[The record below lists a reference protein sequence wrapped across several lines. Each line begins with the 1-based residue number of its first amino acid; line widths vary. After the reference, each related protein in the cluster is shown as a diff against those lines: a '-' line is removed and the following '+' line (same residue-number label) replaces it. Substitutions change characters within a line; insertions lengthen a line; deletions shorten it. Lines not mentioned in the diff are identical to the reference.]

1 MIKLFRNIRQGL
13 LSENNFSKYLLYAL
27 GEIVLVIVGIL
38 IALSINQHKT
48 DQNNRDLRD
57 LYLIQLN
64 GEVDRNLKELNDYK
78 IQTLNTLLELDTLYQ
93 ILSKKEYDNPKL
105 LSKSQYLIMGS
116 EFSPILITYENLK
129 FSGDLKLF
137 DNLLMRDAISESY
150 ATFNYVKSV
159 EKIDKEAV
167 QVYYRDYLLPNA
179 RFMNMTLSSNK
190 FGKDAYFENTVISRI
205 ITIRQIRDAVISSI
219 ESLEKLKIAFD
230 DGKLSL

>member
-1 MIKLFRNIRQGL
+1 M
-13 LSENNFSKYLLYAL
+13 SENNFSKYLIYAL
-27 GEIVLVIVGIL
+27 GEIILVIVGIL
-38 IALSINQHKT
+38 IALAINQQKT

-64 GEVDRNLKELNDYK
+64 GEVDRNLKELSDYK

-150 ATFNYVKSV
+150 ATFNNVKSV

-167 QVYYRDYLLPNA
+167 QIYYRDYLLPNA
-179 RFMNMTLSSNK
+179 RFMNMTLSSIK

-205 ITIRQIRDAVISSI
+205 ITTRQIRDAVVSSI
-219 ESLEKLKIAFD
+219 ESLEKLKITFD
-230 DGKLSL
+230 KEQITD

>member
-27 GEIVLVIVGIL
+27 GEVVLVIVGIL
-38 IALSINQHKT
+38 IALSINQRKT
-48 DQNNRDLRD
+48 DQNNRDIRD

>member
-1 MIKLFRNIRQGL
+1 MIKLFRNIRKGL

-116 EFSPILITYENLK
+116 EFSPIRITYENLK

-219 ESLEKLKIAFD
+219 ESLEKLKIAFE